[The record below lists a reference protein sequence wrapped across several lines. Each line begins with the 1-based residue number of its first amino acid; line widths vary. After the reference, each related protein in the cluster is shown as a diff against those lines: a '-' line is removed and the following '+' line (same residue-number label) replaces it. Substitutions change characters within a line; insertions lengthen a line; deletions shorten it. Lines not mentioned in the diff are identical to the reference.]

1 MVIFLVYPSMYPPLN
16 SHAQSPPAPRQLGG
30 AFRTGRMTAL
40 ALRTSQSG
48 DDANDDLRI
57 EVAGGDSHEARGCG
71 DGLLT

>member
-1 MVIFLVYPSMYPPLN
+1 MRNRLWPHAN
-16 SHAQSPPAPRQLGG
+16 SAGPFAP
-30 AFRTGRMTAL
+30 GRMTAL
-40 ALRTSQSG
+40 ALGTSQSG